1 MRKMFVKYMSAL
13 LVVWYSLSIIGF
25 DVHSCRST
33 GEVFVASLAGG
44 VACEDVHPEHSCRA
58 HGGCCGHDVAAC
70 CEHGTKTCCEHGT
83 KSCCTHEAEPCC
95 GHEDQQT
102 GSQVSKSDCCSND
115 LQVLELTGVYA
126 SSERITD
133 NDFADEYVLNVDLFA
148 EMTVPAVQ
156 RPLLTFLKHP
166 DTGVVMPDRQ
176 AFFSIWRV

>member
-25 DVHSCRST
+25 DVHSCKST

-44 VACEDVHPEHSCRA
+44 ISCEDVHPEHSCKA
-58 HGGCCGHDVAAC
+58 HG
-70 CEHGTKTCCEHGT
+70 
-83 KSCCTHEAEPCC
+83 SCC

-102 GSQVSKSDCCSND
+102 GSEVGKSDCCSND

-133 NDFADEYVLNVDLFA
+133 NDLADEYVLNVDLFA

>member
-25 DVHSCRST
+25 DVHSCKST

-44 VACEDVHPEHSCRA
+44 ISCEDVHPEHSCSA
-58 HGGCCGHDVAAC
+58 HRSCWGHDMA
-70 CEHGTKTCCEHGT
+70 TCCEHET
-83 KSCCTHEAEPCC
+83 KSCC
-95 GHEDQQT
+95 GHEDHQA
-102 GSQVSKSDCCSND
+102 GSQVAKSDCCSND

-133 NDFADEYVLNVDLFA
+133 NDLADEYVLNVDLFA
-148 EMTVPAVQ
+148 EMTIPAVQ